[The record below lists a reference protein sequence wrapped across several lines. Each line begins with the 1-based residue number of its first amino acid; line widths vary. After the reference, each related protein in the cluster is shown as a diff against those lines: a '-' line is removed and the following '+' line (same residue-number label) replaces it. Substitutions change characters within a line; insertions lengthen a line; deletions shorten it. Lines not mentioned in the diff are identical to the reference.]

1 MNESTLRISGPLA
14 EKDPSLA
21 ILAYVKDF
29 FDLSV
34 RRKWLIIIFIFLGIA
49 VGSYLAWIKEDV
61 YRSSAVILVEQQQIH
76 GDYVRSAI
84 GASAAERVSMITQ
97 KVLSRT
103 NLQKVIEEFLLYPEV
118 VKTQGIAP
126 VIAKL
131 RNDVTINTKGSGYQ
145 GQLEAFT
152 ISFSHQDPM
161 MAMKVT
167 SNLASQY
174 IDANIKIREQF
185 IEGAT
190 EFIEQELLAA
200 KEALDKKEKI
210 LSEYKLKYIG
220 ELPGQ
225 IETNLR
231 TLDRLQ
237 EEKIQIQDSISASKL
252 RMELL
257 QKSIHDYE
265 SMAGTLRE
273 FDDVSFSGSTSQ
285 GSADPVAQQIAKL
298 KQELMKMSGEYTD
311 AYPDIVSL
319 KTQIKTLEK
328 ELVRRAGALESEYL
342 EDAADIPG
350 SELGEID
357 APRFDPYL
365 ADLKNSKDDLKMQT
379 MSLKT
384 QLSRISKEMQSLT
397 QRIERAPTRE
407 QELLVLERDYGNM
420 QANYQH
426 LHQKRIS
433 AKISEN
439 LDKRQK
445 GERFR
450 ILDPANLPTKA
461 EGLPR
466 ELIALGGLGGGLG
479 LGLGLAFLLEF
490 FSPTFRRSE
499 DVEVSLGFPMLATI
513 PSFQMAYGKSM
524 KMLSGSSEYQV
535 EANGKS
541 NGNGFTN
548 YFDAEML
555 GKRKAMFPGPTSQ
568 TPAFPTPLN
577 LVAKWRPQS
586 VVAEQFR
593 VAATRLDLLGDRPM
607 GNVVVLS
614 SAMKGEGKTSTAA
627 NLAYTLARD
636 LDEPTLMID
645 CDYKCPN
652 LHNIFTLPHFPGVA
666 DYLAG
671 EVPLESCFQ
680 QIQDLP
686 LWCMPAGDMESN
698 PVSLSKLQH
707 LSSLIESVRSR
718 YRFIILDCPPI
729 LPLADI
735 NVLSG
740 FADIVLMVIRSGVT
754 PKDVVQK
761 ATEMLHSSKPTRV
774 ILTDAWSQGVPY
786 YVRKGY
792 SAPYSLTSPG

>member
-1 MNESTLRISGPLA
+1 MAESTFPQIGAQP
-14 EKDPSLA
+14 EKDQA
-21 ILAYVKDF
+21 TIILAYVKDF
-29 FDLSV
+29 SDIIG

-49 VGSYLAWIKEDV
+49 VGGYLAWAKKDV
-61 YRSSAVILVEQQQIH
+61 YESSTTILVEQQKIH

-84 GASAAERVSMITQ
+84 GASAGERVSTITQ

-118 VKTQGIAP
+118 LKTKGFELA
-126 VIAKL
+126 IAKF
-131 RNDVTINTKGSGYQ
+131 RKNVAINTKHGAR

-152 ISFSHQDPM
+152 ISFAHEDPM

-200 KEALDKKEKI
+200 KEALDEKEKI

-237 EEKIQIQDSISASKL
+237 EEKIQIQDSINSSKL

-265 SMAGTLRE
+265 SIAGTLRE
-273 FDDVSFSGSTSQ
+273 FDNVSFSGSTSP
-285 GSADPVAQQIAKL
+285 GDPVANRIAEL
-298 KQELMKMSGEYTD
+298 KRELMNMSAEYTD
-311 AYPDIVSL
+311 SYPDIVSL
-319 KTQIKTLEK
+319 KIQIKNLEK
-328 ELVRRAGALESEYL
+328 ELVRRAEALESENL
-342 EDAADIPG
+342 EDGADVIPG
-350 SELGEID
+350 SELEPID
-357 APRFDPYL
+357 GAVFDPYL
-365 ADLKNSKDDLKMQT
+365 ADLMSSKDELKMQT
-379 MSLKT
+379 MGLKSR
-384 QLSRISKEMQSLT
+384 LSRVTKEMQGLT
-397 QRIERAPTRE
+397 QRFERAPTRE

-420 QANYQH
+420 SENYQH

-461 EGLPR
+461 AGLPR
-466 ELIALGGLGGGLG
+466 ELIALGGFGGGLG
-479 LGLGLAFLLEF
+479 LGLGLAMLLELL
-490 FSPTFRRSE
+490 SPTFRRSE

-524 KMLSGSSEYQV
+524 KMLAGISESP
-535 EANGKS
+535 EGANGKT
-541 NGNGFTN
+541 NGNGSTN
-548 YFDAEML
+548 YIDAEML
-555 GKRKAMFPGPTSQ
+555 GKNKSRFYRPTSE
-568 TPAFPTPLN
+568 TLAFPAQLN

-607 GNVVVLS
+607 GNVVLIS

-636 LDEPTLMID
+636 LDEPTLVID

-652 LHNIFTLPHFPGVA
+652 LHNIYTLPYYPGVA

-671 EVPLESCFQ
+671 EFPLESCFQ

-686 LWCMPAGDMESN
+686 LWVMPAGDMESN
-698 PVSLSKLQH
+698 TVSLSKLQH

-718 YRFIILDCPPI
+718 HRFIILDCPPI

-740 FADIVLMVIRSGVT
+740 FADILLMVVRSGVT

-761 ATEMLHSSKPTRV
+761 ATEMLQNSKPTRV
-774 ILTDAWSQGVPY
+774 ILNDAWSQGVPY

-792 SAPYSLTSPG
+792 SAPYSLTSPA